1 MGGCRRQAGIA
12 AGSVGA
18 HRCTGAVG
26 RWIFER
32 PWPQNALCTLRNPKA
47 PLSPRAGLLHHAG
60 PLQPGLRLPG
70 ATVVRRG
77 DMQARLRV
85 HLQCQLRVSHQR
97 PNLRLHGQQMQGLHG
112 EQPVF
117 RCAAKGCML
126 QLRGAA
132 LPRALT
138 SEWAGTT
145 FVFTSQHSTRAAAKP
160 NPRQGPT
167 KPLLCL
173 CCSRSATLG
182 TPATAASAC
191 PPPTAARGA
200 TARSVQL
207 AAGSPGQVAVQCV
220 SPAVMRLWRPRLGR
234 R

>member
-1 MGGCRRQAGIA
+1 MRSCWHCTVPAQSPHWDTRCLTLPPCCLRFALDQKMCTGTPPICGTGCTCPAETPLCDALVDRKCKVGGCRRRAGIA
-12 AGSVGA
+12 ACSVGP

-32 PWPQNALCTLRNPKA
+32 PWPRNALCILRNLKA

-70 ATVVRRG
+70 ATVVRQRHL
-77 DMQARLRV
+77 QARLRV

-112 EQPVF
+112 EQPAF

-132 LPRALT
+132 LP
-138 SEWAGTT
+138 
-145 FVFTSQHSTRAAAKP
+145 
-160 NPRQGPT
+160 
-167 KPLLCL
+167 
-173 CCSRSATLG
+173 
-182 TPATAASAC
+182 
-191 PPPTAARGA
+191 
-200 TARSVQL
+200 
-207 AAGSPGQVAVQCV
+207 
-220 SPAVMRLWRPRLGR
+220 
-234 R
+234 